1 MTHHSLRCTDLRVHN
16 EAFWIVEIFMQL
28 RLDNGHIS
36 TCICEH
42 LLSYTFAICVAMLT
56 IIPWAGGLSA
66 YSCLTPW
73 TGPIHAQNYNLSALL
88 RAQMWYFCLGE
99 FPSFTDDE
107 QIGVIKSQK
116 DSYLNESLA
125 HISKVKSRH
134 LSFECSWIPLG
145 VQ

>member
-1 MTHHSLRCTDLRVHN
+1 MYLWTFTELYICNLCSYAHN
-16 EAFWIVEIFMQL
+16 NFFLQMKLKSRYYETIHIF
-28 RLDNGHIS
+28 
-36 TCICEH
+36 
-42 LLSYTFAICVAMLT
+42 
-56 IIPWAGGLSA
+56 PWAGGLSA
-66 YSCLTPW
+66 YSCLTPS